1 MDDFLK
7 EERLSEYLSEILS
20 NAINTFQLSA
30 MTERVLKMVSDKQY
44 SEKQDQDGK
53 TDVKLPKAISKFLI
67 HYSELQPKDI
77 FKNFVHLQGL
87 LDSES
92 YNIRSSLIEVI
103 GNIIHNYLVKD
114 DSPSSA
120 TNLTNF
126 YDILKQRFLDTNQ
139 FVRLRVL
146 NTLIKL
152 TQRHEDTPSMTDIPI
167 SIRQSIVELTV
178 LRVKDKNSFVRK
190 KAIELLS
197 AFMETSPFIAVE
209 QDMGSLSLKKF
220 EKLHANLLEII
231 KARLPP
237 DVQSEESDDIVEN
250 PNKESEAP
258 PSFENPFTDN
268 STTENIE
275 IKQLQSFVN
284 YYSDGIKF
292 AQLMNES
299 CSTIAELLSSS
310 TKSEVIAAMKFIS
323 VAYRYEIDTAE
334 GAVKRMIHNIW
345 DKDVND
351 KETGSVR
358 ETLINCFSNIYM
370 EPPESNI
377 PEEQVVLENLLH
389 LVDCMDLAQ
398 LTSLEELL
406 SIMSETDKI
415 PEHLPNSLWKSF
427 STVENDVKAR
437 RNALI
442 ILGMIGKSNSCKD
455 IIADKLDILTKYGL
469 HNGHSSNYEIP
480 KYSCIALLQLYAI
493 KRQRGSLAASR
504 ERMPMDHP
512 TCERIVALI
521 LSLTN
526 SKNWF
531 SFAEQGINALYTI
544 SEHPDK
550 LCAGIISELSNR
562 VFAVQPPE
570 DPVDEIS
577 KKMEE
582 SLNLNQNKSLKVTD
596 TMKLSQLIFVVGH
609 VAIRQI
615 VHLENIE
622 SEWKRRRMQKSDT
635 NKQANEMDM
644 VTGTAED
651 EFQECVS
658 YVRERELLF
667 GVKSLLAKFGPLIVR
682 ICTHNLKYKDFML
695 QTVASISL
703 SKFMCVS
710 SEFCETHLQLLF
722 TILERSKNPTIRS
735 NIIIGLGDLA
745 ICFNSLIDQNIIY
758 LYNRLKDTD
767 FHTKKNA
774 LMVLTFL
781 ILNGMIKVKGQI
793 SEMAKCT
800 QDPDE
805 RIKGLAKLFF
815 KELATKDN
823 AIYNNLPDI
832 ISNLSTTDED
842 QYKSII
848 KFLFAFII
856 KDKKVDGTA
865 EKSKIGIKTVGER
878 QNEIIADKLCLR
890 FKHASTE
897 RQWRDIGFCLTL
909 LNYGNEKSFKKLIE
923 HLPLYKDKLYE
934 ETLYKYLLEIINKT
948 GKNLQKVDFK
958 PLIEDFRETLVKC
971 HDKAIED
978 HEAGLEASKQAEKT
992 KPKIEKVADVDDLF
1006 EADNIDSA
1014 SEEDIS
1020 KFVDIKNNE
1029 PEMPSVPP
1037 RVDISTLKLESPP
1050 TKRKAASMSN
1060 NRIVESDEEIENHM
1074 EVDESRSVHMDYNYG
1089 KDAMQNDAI
1098 FSNTEEIANLGGN
1111 LEDDEDDALM
1121 HDDNETLNSRDSPML
1136 EINPPSSP
1144 ESHQKEIEKVQE
1156 PAKLKAL
1163 KPISAKTTKTSSLT
1177 KTVPSAPR
1185 TSSLSSRTLKT
1196 ASDQLKETKSGST
1209 RLSKLGTPSALSKIE
1224 KDTVKKPLAT
1234 KTSPEIERKPL
1245 SSSTRNT
1252 KIDAKPARVVKAL
1265 DVKEAPTSKP
1275 DTKISSRIASRKA
1288 EETIIPVSKAPTSRL
1303 SSKPTISS
1311 SRLSL
1316 ASKADKPE
1324 PKVNVKAEVKPA
1336 IKSSLPKKSSTNDLK
1351 SKLVKP
1357 GLKSSS
1363 GVAKP
1368 KVIKENKDVEAK
1380 VTVQPIVEDY
1390 LELPADIHQTPVAPS
1405 MKISVNTPTH
1415 TDSDATENSEDEL
1428 ITGVQKMRIQP
1439 AKIQT
1444 PVVEEDESEDELV
1457 SGKMSVKK
1465 SIKSRIARPSELFVS
1480 GRDELLDQ
1488 DEDELTA
1495 APVLKSVK
1503 PSLLKK
1509 PSRPKQSFGLTSE
1522 PDDLTA
1528 TPKVVSRLAR
1538 PKFK

>member
-7 EERLSEYLSEILS
+7 EEKLSEYISEILS

-30 MTERVLKMVSDKQY
+30 MTERVLRLVSEKQY

-120 TNLTNF
+120 TNLNNF

-152 TQRHEDTPSMTDIPI
+152 TQRHVDTPGMTDIPI

-197 AFMETSPFIAVE
+197 AFLETSPFIAVE

-220 EKLHANLLEII
+220 EKLHANLQEII
-231 KARLPP
+231 KSRLPS
-237 DVQSEESDDIVEN
+237 DVQTGDSDELVDELAG
-250 PNKESEAP
+250 EAAP
-258 PSFENPFTDN
+258 ISAQDNPFTDAP
-268 STTENIE
+268 STENIE

-284 YYSDGIKF
+284 YYGDGIKF
-292 AQLMNES
+292 AQLMNE
-299 CSTIAELLSSS
+299 CCTTIAELLSSS

-323 VAYRYEIDTAE
+323 VAYRYEIDSAE

-351 KETGSVR
+351 KEAGSVR

-377 PEEQVVLENLLH
+377 PEEQLVLENLLH
-389 LVDCMDLAQ
+389 LVDSMDLAQ

-415 PEHLPNSLWKSF
+415 PDHLPNSLWKTF
-427 STVENDVKAR
+427 SAIENDVKTR

-469 HNGHSSNYEIP
+469 HDGNSSNFEIP
-480 KYSCIALLQLYAI
+480 KYSCIALLQLYSI
-493 KRQRGSLAASR
+493 KRQRGSLTASR
-504 ERMPMDHP
+504 ERMQMDHP
-512 TCERIVALI
+512 TCERIVTLI
-521 LSLTN
+521 LSNTN

-550 LCAGIISELSNR
+550 LSTKMINELSNR
-562 VFAVQPPE
+562 VFAEKPQE

-577 KKMEE
+577 KKMQET
-582 SLNLNQNKSLKVTD
+582 LNLDQKSSAKVTE
-596 TMKLSQLIFVVGH
+596 TMKLSQLVFVVGH

-622 SEWKRRRMQKSDT
+622 SEWKRRRMQKTDL
-635 NKQANEMDM
+635 NKQVNEMDM

-658 YVRERELLF
+658 FVRERELLF
-667 GVKSLLAKFGPLIVR
+667 GVKSLLAKFGSLIVR

-722 TILERSKNPTIRS
+722 TILERSKNATIRS

-856 KDKKVDGTA
+856 KDKKIDGTA

-909 LNYGNEKSFKKLIE
+909 LNYGNEKSFKKLVE

-934 ETLYKYLLEIINKT
+934 ETLYKYFLEIINKT

-958 PLIEDFRETLVKC
+958 PVVDEFRETLTKC
-971 HDKAIED
+971 HEKAIED
-978 HEAGLEASKQAEKT
+978 HEAGLEAAKQAEKL
-992 KPKIEKVADVDDLF
+992 KPKEELGVDELF
-1006 EADNIDSA
+1006 SNDDGDNPQED
-1014 SEEDIS
+1014 DIS
-1020 KFVDIKNNE
+1020 KLVNLKECTDE
-1029 PEMPSVPP
+1029 LP
-1037 RVDISTLKLESPP
+1037 RINHSQPHAFDTKTESPIVQR
-1050 TKRKAASMSN
+1050 TTAIKSN
-1060 NRIVESDEEIENHM
+1060 SRIVESDDEVLDKQM
-1074 EVDESRSVHMDYNYG
+1074 EVDQGEFKAVADEKDVDGIQNENHVGNISNDMD
-1089 KDAMQNDAI
+1089 M
-1098 FSNTEEIANLGGN
+1098 
-1111 LEDDEDDALM
+1111 DEPLYETPLN
-1121 HDDNETLNSRDSPML
+1121 DDNETLNSRDSSIAEL
-1136 EINPPSSP
+1136 ETQLEVPKPITAVH
-1144 ESHQKEIEKVQE
+1144 ETDE
-1156 PAKLKAL
+1156 PKKLKTL
-1163 KPISAKTTKTSSLT
+1163 KSTSASKLVPASKSASLATRTFAKTTSKLSIDQSKSLKPTRATKLDPLMASNKVAPKQEKPAAAKTSAT
-1177 KTVPSAPR
+1177 KLAAGIDNKAVA
-1185 TSSLSSRTLKT
+1185 TSKVEAKTDSKTLKP
-1196 ASDQLKETKSGST
+1196 LKTLESKKG
-1209 RLSKLGTPSALSKIE
+1209 LSIKAESKITRKVAGNKVDKVPE
-1224 KDTVKKPLAT
+1224 KEIPKTAT
-1234 KTSPEIERKPL
+1234 
-1245 SSSTRNT
+1245 
-1252 KIDAKPARVVKAL
+1252 
-1265 DVKEAPTSKP
+1265 
-1275 DTKISSRIASRKA
+1275 SRL
-1288 EETIIPVSKAPTSRL
+1288 VAPTSRL
-1303 SSKPTISS
+1303 SLANSKVDIKPT
-1311 SRLSL
+1311 
-1316 ASKADKPE
+1316 KADT
-1324 PKVNVKAEVKPA
+1324 
-1336 IKSSLPKKSSTNDLK
+1336 KSSVKSELKHTAKSTVIKKTSSAELK
-1351 SKLVKP
+1351 SKVPTSKL
-1357 GLKSSS
+1357 GLKPANVSKATFKKEIKDETGIETEVNEEHEIVDNPEFQVPSE
-1363 GVAKP
+1363 
-1368 KVIKENKDVEAK
+1368 VI
-1380 VTVQPIVEDY
+1380 
-1390 LELPADIHQTPVAPS
+1390 QTPIIPTKKQV
-1405 MKISVNTPTH
+1405 KRISPI
-1415 TDSDATENSEDEL
+1415 DSDATENSEDDL
-1428 ITGVQKMRIQP
+1428 ITGVQRMRIQP
-1439 AKIQT
+1439 AKNLEIAD
-1444 PVVEEDESEDELV
+1444 EESEDELV

-1465 SIKSRIARPSELFVS
+1465 TIKSRIARPSELFIT
-1480 GRDELLDQ
+1480 GRDDLLDQ

-1495 APVLKSVK
+1495 APVIKTVK
-1503 PSLLKK
+1503 TSLLKK

-1528 TPKVVSRLAR
+1528 TPKIVSRLAR